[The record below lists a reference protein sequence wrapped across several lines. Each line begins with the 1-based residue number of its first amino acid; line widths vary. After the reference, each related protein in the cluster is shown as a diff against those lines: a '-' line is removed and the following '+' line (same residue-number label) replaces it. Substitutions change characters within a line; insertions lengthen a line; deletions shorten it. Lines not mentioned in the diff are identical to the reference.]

1 MGFENNQ
8 SRLQPFTRN
17 YEDNSSESGFQF
29 TFYCDICH
37 DGYKTRFIE
46 SKTYKKT
53 SLLGGFGKA
62 ISAGANLFGQHNIGH
77 TVERGIDILNERHQG
92 MSPEWRKEWED
103 AFEVAQNEA
112 KQHFY
117 RCSRC
122 KKYICESD
130 WNEQDNLCVE
140 CAPRENVEMTAIRA
154 ERMVSQMKEKAEIA
168 NVFDGKIERRQT
180 VCPECGKPSG
190 EGKFCN
196 NCGASLSLTKCP
208 KCGNK
213 VAIETKFC
221 GECGTKL
228 N

>member
-8 SRLQPFTRN
+8 SRFQPFTRN
-17 YEDNSSESGFQF
+17 HEDNSSESGFQF

-37 DGYKTRFIE
+37 DGYKTRFVE
-46 SKTYKKT
+46 SKTYKQT
-53 SLLGGFGKA
+53 GLFGMVGRA
-62 ISAGANLFGQHNIGH
+62 ISTGSTLVGQYRLGNAI
-77 TVERGIDILNERHQG
+77 ERSVDILNDRKQG

-103 AFEVAQNEA
+103 TFELAQNEA
-112 KQHFY
+112 KQHFF

-122 KKYICESD
+122 KKYVCESD
-130 WNEQDNLCVE
+130 YNEQDNLCVE
-140 CAPRENVEMTAIRA
+140 CAPRENVELTAIRA
-154 ERMVSQMKEKAEIA
+154 ERMVSEMKEKAETA
-168 NVFDGKIERRQT
+168 NVFKGDIERRQT
-180 VCPECGKPSG
+180 VCSECGKPAG

-208 KCGNK
+208 NCGNK
-213 VAIETKFC
+213 VTIGTKFC